1 MERKNSEP
9 MDRRIRKKPE
19 PKYTIFLLLKISL
32 IILLI
37 GTMFYT
43 VQAGNRGV
51 LMTFGKVDLNS
62 KGEGLHMKIPLVQ
75 TVKKM
80 EVKTQKYEADASSA
94 SKDLQIVSTKIAVN
108 YHLLPER
115 VPEIYQELGLGYNDR
130 LTQPAVQEVVKA
142 ITATYTAEELITK
155 RPQVKEDIKFALQE
169 RLNPRGIIVEDISLT
184 EFDFSDSFNDAIEA
198 KVTAEQEKLKAEMD
212 LQRIKVES
220 DQIIAS
226 AIGKAEAI
234 SIESKALR
242 ENPDILQMRAIEK
255 WDGVLSLVAS
265 ENVMPFIDLGNLQS
279 KNEVAL

>member
-265 ENVMPFIDLGNLQS
+265 ENVMPFIDLGMGTIPRSPNG
-279 KNEVAL
+279 

>member
-212 LQRIKVES
+212 LQRIRVEAEQKVT
-220 DQIIAS
+220 IAQ
-226 AIGKAEAI
+226 AEAD
-234 SIESKALR
+234 SITIQSQALKA
-242 ENPDILQMRAIEK
+242 NPDILQLRAIEK